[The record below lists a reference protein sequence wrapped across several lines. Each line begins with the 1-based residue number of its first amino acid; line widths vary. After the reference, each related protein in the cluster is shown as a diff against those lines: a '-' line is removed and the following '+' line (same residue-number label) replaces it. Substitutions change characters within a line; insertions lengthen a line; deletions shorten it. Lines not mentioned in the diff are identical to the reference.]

1 MPMKPLLSSEL
12 VEEMLELDLMMQR
25 AWADSHITPAEQR
38 QIKRQLRVVRG
49 SAEDVDKGIRG
60 AMSYLR
66 SSRLNPSVRAR
77 HGVRELPV
85 DDDHEPEAA

>member
-12 VEEMLELDLMMQR
+12 VEEMLELELLMQR
-25 AWADSHITPAEQR
+25 AWSDSHITVDEHR
-38 QIKRQLRVVRG
+38 EIKRQLRIVRG
-49 SAEDVDKGIRG
+49 AAEDVDRGIRG

-66 SSRLNPSVRAR
+66 SSRLNPSVRTR

-85 DDDHEPEAA
+85 DDDHEPEVA